1 MKPTALK
8 KGDKIGIIAP
18 SSPVL
23 NFEKF
28 NKSVKLLESYGYKV
42 ILGKSCFLKHGFLA
56 GEDDVRAKDLNDF
69 FSMKDVKAI
78 FCLRG
83 GYGSIRILDK
93 IDFDIIDKNP
103 KIFVGYSDITA
114 LLNIF
119 FDKLKLVV
127 FHGPMVGTG
136 EILDE
141 FNFNSLLNCL
151 TGKLTNLKVNLRPI
165 NRGDIEGVIVGG
177 NLSVLN
183 SIIGTRYNIDLKD
196 KILFIEEINEE
207 PYKIDRMLYTLK
219 YMGVFDR
226 LKGVILGQFVGCD
239 SKDKEFNLEYVLN
252 EFFSSVKVPV
262 YYGLQVGH
270 AERKITI
277 PIGIKVKIF
286 NDQLVFLEE
295 GVIND

>member
-1 MKPTALK
+1 MKPHALK

-18 SSPVL
+18 ASPVL
-23 NFEKF
+23 NFEKL

-42 ILGKSCFLKHGFLA
+42 VLGKSCSLKYGFLA

-93 IDFDIIDKNP
+93 IDFDIIKKNP

-127 FHGPMVGTG
+127 FHGPMIGTG
-136 EILDE
+136 ELLDE
-141 FNFNSLLNCL
+141 FNFNSLFNCL
-151 TGKLTNLKVNLRPI
+151 TGRFTDSRIDLKPI
-165 NRGDIEGVIVGG
+165 NKGDAQGIIVGG
-177 NLSVLN
+177 NLSVLH
-183 SIIGTRYNIDLKD
+183 SIMGTKYTIDLKD

-219 YMGVFDR
+219 YMGVFDK
-226 LKGVILGQFVGCD
+226 LKGVILGQFTGCD
-239 SKDKEFNLEYVLN
+239 SKDKGFDLEHVLHK
-252 EFFSSVKVPV
+252 FFSSVKVPV

-277 PIGIKVKIF
+277 PIGVKTRIF
-286 NDQLVFLEE
+286 NNQLIFLEE